1 MVFRYNTL
9 ISENTLTML
18 CSW

>member
-1 MVFRYNTL
+1 MVFRYNIL

-18 CSW
+18 CSQ